1 MTSENREQTAA
12 NAGTIAATDCGGTGM
27 TSLVFKLERM
37 PTPCG
42 ELSIATDADGALR
55 ALDWVDHEWRMRQL
69 LKQQYSSDD
78 VQLSGPVRAVS
89 NASSVLG
96 SYFAGDLRAIEAL
109 VVRTGGTPF
118 QREVWA
124 ALRTIPAGQ
133 TISYGALAKRL
144 NRPSAVRAVGMAN
157 GANPISIVVPCHR
170 VIGGD
175 GSLTGYGGGL
185 PRKRWLLEHEGVRLA
200 AFQRA
205 A

>member
-1 MTSENREQTAA
+1 
-12 NAGTIAATDCGGTGM
+12 M

-37 PTPCG
+37 PTQCG
-42 ELSIATDADGALR
+42 DLLLATDADGALR
-55 ALDWVDHEWRMRQL
+55 ALDWVDHESRMRQL
-69 LKQQYSSDD
+69 LRQQYSRDE
-78 VQLSGPVRAVS
+78 VQLTAAARAVS
-89 NASSVLG
+89 DASRVLG
-96 SYFAGDLRAIEAL
+96 SYFAGALRAIEAL

-133 TISYGALAKRL
+133 TVSYGALAKRL
-144 NRPSAVRAVGMAN
+144 NRPSAMRAVGMAN

-170 VIGGD
+170 VIGAD

>member
-1 MTSENREQTAA
+1 
-12 NAGTIAATDCGGTGM
+12 M

-42 ELSIATDADGALR
+42 ELLMVTDEEGALR
-55 ALDWVDHEWRMRQL
+55 GVDWVDHEFRLRQL
-69 LKQQYSSDD
+69 LRQQYHKDTVELGAIRRSSSHARMA
-78 VQLSGPVRAVS
+78 LEA
-89 NASSVLG
+89 
-96 SYFAGDLRAIEAL
+96 YFAGALQAVDTL

-118 QREVWA
+118 QRDVWA

-133 TISYGALAKRL
+133 TLSYGILAKRL
-144 NRPSAVRAVGMAN
+144 DRPSAMRAVGMAN
-157 GANPISIVVPCHR
+157 GANPVSIVVPCHR
-170 VIGGD
+170 VIGAD

-200 AFQRA
+200 EARRA